1 MAKEDPSYYAL
12 TLRRGE
18 TKSIPLTFGPRDKS
32 LPRYVITG
40 QPVELRIKP
49 KGEAEIV
56 KNSAPH
62 ISVTDG
68 PNGVATLAY
77 PGSEVAAF
85 TFQNAQFAILLNG
98 ERWIYGDLTIKDLY
112 E

>member
-1 MAKEDPSYYAL
+1 MAKDDPSYYAL

-18 TKSIPLTFGPRDKS
+18 TRSIPLIFGPRDLS

-40 QPVELRIKP
+40 QSIELRIQP
-49 KGEAEIV
+49 KGAAEIT

-62 ISVTDG
+62 IAVTDG
-68 PNGVATLAY
+68 PNGVATIAY
-77 PGSEVAAF
+77 PGAEVTAF
-85 TFQNAQFAILLNG
+85 AFQNAQFVILLNG
-98 ERWIYGDLTIKDLY
+98 ERWIKGDLTIKDLY